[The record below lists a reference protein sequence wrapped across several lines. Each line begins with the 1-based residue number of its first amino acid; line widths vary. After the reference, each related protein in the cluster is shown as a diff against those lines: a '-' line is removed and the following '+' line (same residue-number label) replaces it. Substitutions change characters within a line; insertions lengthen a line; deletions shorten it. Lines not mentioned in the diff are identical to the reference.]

1 MSGIAAS
8 TKRSAARLGAVQALY
23 QIEAADEIPRIV
35 IEEFVNHRLGAE
47 IEGVEYADADP
58 EFFADIVRGVHS
70 QMAQIDD
77 AINAAL
83 SGTWTVARQDRTVR
97 QVLRAGTYEI
107 LARIDVPTA
116 VIITEYVDVTHAF
129 YDGSEPGFVN
139 GVLDKIGKNRRPDTP
154 K

>member
-1 MSGIAAS
+1 MSGTVAS

-58 EFFADIVRGVHS
+58 DFFADIVRGVHS
-70 QMAQIDD
+70 QMAEIDD

-83 SGTWTVARQDRTVR
+83 SGTWTVERQDRTVR

-129 YDGSEPGFVN
+129 FDGPEPGFVN
-139 GVLDKIGKNRRPDTP
+139 GVLDKIGKNHRPDTS